1 MCQIHIAT
9 TSQKFAVLFERP
21 IDAHR
26 YPCYPIRTHGRAPP
40 KGGRS
45 AAPIGPPLAERPGR
59 ALGEEVELFLS
70 TYVNKVDR
78 KGRVSVPAT
87 FRAAV
92 ADQSFPGIVVFPS
105 LKHEALEASG
115 IKRMEEMSE
124 RLNTLDEFSEEHEN
138 LSMLFPD
145 AQPLPFDTEGRIVL
159 PEKLSEYA
167 HISDTAAFVGL
178 GRSFQIWEPNRFAD
192 HQATLRER
200 ARRQGTSLPPL
211 DGPFGRRRE

>member
-1 MCQIHIAT
+1 
-9 TSQKFAVLFERP
+9 
-21 IDAHR
+21 
-26 YPCYPIRTHGRAPP
+26 
-40 KGGRS
+40 
-45 AAPIGPPLAERPGR
+45 
-59 ALGEEVELFLS
+59 VELFLS

-105 LKHEALEASG
+105 IKHEALDANG
-115 IKRMEEMSE
+115 IRRMEEMSE

-138 LSMLFPD
+138 LSMLF
-145 AQPLPFDTEGRIVL
+145 AASQALPFDTEGRIVL
-159 PEKLSEYA
+159 PENLLQYA
-167 HISDTAAFVGL
+167 HISETAAFVGL

-200 ARRQGTSLPPL
+200 ARRQGISLPPL
-211 DGPFGRRRE
+211 GGSLGRRRE